1 MIDLKLRLVKTV
13 NVFILGNIFFFI
25 GVYVSKLY
33 KKYLIKEYDKDK
45 TKIENTLQ
53 LSLEIGIICMT
64 VYLIRIF
71 VKFLN
76 KSKFHPL
83 RGIYNF
89 NPIDVLELNGGV
101 VLSFA
106 FLMYVKE
113 PIQSKLD
120 NLIESFYS

>member
-1 MIDLKLRLVKTV
+1 MTDLKLRFIKTI
-13 NVFILGNIFFFI
+13 NVFFLGNIFFFI

-33 KKYLIKEYDKDK
+33 KKYLIKKYDKDK
-45 TKIENTLQ
+45 TKLENAIE
-53 LSLEIGIICMT
+53 LSVEIGIICMP

-113 PIQSKLD
+113 PIQNKID
-120 NLIESFYS
+120 KLIETFHS

>member
-1 MIDLKLRLVKTV
+1 MTDLKLRFIKTI
-13 NVFILGNIFFFI
+13 NVFFLGNIFFFI

-33 KKYLIKEYDKDK
+33 KKYLIKKYDKDK
-45 TKIENTLQ
+45 TKLENAIE
-53 LSLEIGIICMT
+53 LSVEIGIICMT

-113 PIQSKLD
+113 PIQNKID
-120 NLIESFYS
+120 KLIETFHS

>member
-1 MIDLKLRLVKTV
+1 MTDLKLRLVKTV

-53 LSLEIGIICMT
+53 LSMEIGIICMT
-64 VYLIRIF
+64 VYLIRTF

-76 KSKFHPL
+76 NSKFHPL

-106 FLMYVKE
+106 FLCT
-113 PIQSKLD
+113 SK
-120 NLIESFYS
+120 NQFKAK

>member
-1 MIDLKLRLVKTV
+1 MNDLKLRFIKTI
-13 NVFILGNIFFFI
+13 NVFILGNIFFFT
-25 GVYVSKLY
+25 GVYVSKIY
-33 KKYLIKEYDKDK
+33 KKYLIKQYDDK
-45 TKIENTLQ
+45 KSKLENSLR
-53 LSLEIGIICMT
+53 LSFEIGVICMS
-64 VYLIRIF
+64 VYLIRMV

-76 KSKFHPL
+76 KSRYHPL

-113 PIQSKLD
+113 PIQSKID
-120 NLIESFYS
+120 YLIETFYN